1 MPENRAKVVRDEAEA
16 SWLKEWETDSALRD
30 EFSDNKDRWI
40 AYSRANANGQV
51 KLFKR

>member
-1 MPENRAKVVRDEAEA
+1 MSENRVEVLGDET
-16 SWLKEWETDSALRD
+16 SWLEEWENDSSLRE
-30 EFSDNKDRWI
+30 EFLDDKNRWI